1 MKKGLKIYLSL
12 LLTIILLWFFLY
24 KTDLKMVYNFLKG
37 ADIRLIGLAIIFN
50 LFSVFLRI
58 FRLQIFLF
66 PIKKTS
72 LKTLFVSIFSSYF
85 ISTILPGRLGEIT
98 KPLYIA
104 AEEEIS
110 KISCLTTAFLERI
123 FDLFALFLFFTLFLF
138 IYGLNNHK
146 IPLQTF
152 YRISFLGI
160 FFLFLLFLLFFLWL
174 KGIFNFPVFGF
185 LKPAL
190 EKIKNGVSSFKEIK
204 GVLLAF
210 IITLLIWL
218 SVSLFTFF
226 ILKSFKME
234 LPYIASFM
242 LLSISALGFVIPTPG
257 GAGGV
262 HKAFQVGL
270 VFFYSVDLNLATAV
284 SIVGHFFAMMPVA
297 LVGFISLIVY
307 GIPLSKFLNFAKIKK
322 I

>member
-1 MKKGLKIYLSL
+1 MKNSLKILFGL
-12 LLTIILLWFFLY
+12 FLTIILLWFFLY
-24 KTDLKMVYNFLKG
+24 KTDLKMVYNLLKG
-37 ADIRLIGLAIIFN
+37 TDLKLIGLAIIFN
-50 LFSVFLRI
+50 LFSVILRI
-58 FRLQIFLF
+58 FRLKIFLF

-72 LKTLFVSIFSSYF
+72 LKTLFVAIFSSYF

-110 KISCLTTAFLERI
+110 RISCLTTAFLERI
-123 FDLFALFLFFTLFLF
+123 FDLFALFIFFTIFLF
-138 IYGLNNHK
+138 VYNLNNQK

-152 YRISFLGI
+152 YKISFLGI

-174 KGIFNFPVFGF
+174 KGKLKIPIFNF

-190 EKIKNGVSSFKEIK
+190 EKVKAGISSFKNPKEI
-204 GVLLAF
+204 LLALLLTF
-210 IITLLIWL
+210 LIWIN
-218 SVSLFTFF
+218 VSLFTYL
-226 ILKSFKME
+226 ILKSFKLQ
-234 LPYIASFM
+234 LPFIASFM

-270 VFFYSVDLNLATAV
+270 VFFYSLEYNLATAV
-284 SIVGHFFAMMPVA
+284 SIVGHFFAMVPVA
-297 LVGFISLIVY
+297 LVGFLSLTIY